1 MGRKFQHETYMMTSQ
16 INYGMTNDG
25 RGRWEWQREIG
36 MAKKDSEKRW
46 RWQEKTE
53 MVNDRK

>member
-36 MAKKDSEKRW
+36 MAKRDGGKNTGME
-46 RWQEKTE
+46 EE
-53 MVNDRK
+53 DRDGE